1 MHWKQR
7 CLDTN
12 VKQWVVFD
20 ETSAKK
26 KGIISLDYSQN
37 NSKDT
42 RILTIYIYTKR
53 FKYFENNNYSCLGRN
68 V

>member
-1 MHWKQR
+1 MMHWKQR

-42 RILTIYIYTKR
+42 RILTIYIHET
-53 FKYFENNNYSCLGRN
+53 F
-68 V
+68 

>member
-1 MHWKQR
+1 MMHWKQR

-26 KGIISLDYSQN
+26 ERN
-37 NSKDT
+37 NFT
-42 RILTIYIYTKR
+42 RLFAK
-53 FKYFENNNYSCLGRN
+53 
-68 V
+68 